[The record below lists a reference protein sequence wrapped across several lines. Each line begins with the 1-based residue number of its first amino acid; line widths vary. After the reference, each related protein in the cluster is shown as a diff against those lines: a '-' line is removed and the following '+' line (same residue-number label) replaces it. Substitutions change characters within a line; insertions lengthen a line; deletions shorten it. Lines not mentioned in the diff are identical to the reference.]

1 MQKIKDILYIL
12 GVNCLI
18 IFFALNIGVNLIE
31 LLHPI
36 PKTALDMIL
45 GIITYF
51 ICKDITKILIKE
63 VKEANK
69 NKENRI
75 IAKK

>member
-31 LLHPI
+31 LLQPI
-36 PKTALDMIL
+36 PKTILDMIL

-51 ICKDITKILIKE
+51 ICKDMTKILIKE

-69 NKENRI
+69 NKDS
-75 IAKK
+75 

>member
-1 MQKIKDILYIL
+1 MNKIKDILYIV

-36 PKTALDMIL
+36 PKTALNMIL

-63 VKEANK
+63 VKECTTKLEKK
-69 NKENRI
+69 N
-75 IAKK
+75 

>member
-1 MQKIKDILYIL
+1 MKVFKDILYII

-18 IFFALNIGVNLIE
+18 LFFVLTFAINVIE

-36 PKTALDMIL
+36 YKAILDMIL
-45 GIITYF
+45 GIFTFF

-63 VKEANK
+63 VKECTT
-69 NKENRI
+69 
-75 IAKK
+75 